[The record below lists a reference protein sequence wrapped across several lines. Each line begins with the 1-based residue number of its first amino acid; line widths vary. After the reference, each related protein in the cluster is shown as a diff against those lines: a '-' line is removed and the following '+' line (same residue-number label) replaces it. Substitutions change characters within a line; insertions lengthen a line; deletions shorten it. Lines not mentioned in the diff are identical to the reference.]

1 MTRISSYFQI
11 VKVSR
16 NYRMS
21 GQNEQNLPRRAAGLV
36 SRRAG
41 VGDTLGL
48 ADGAHAFCK
57 PLTETAALLR
67 APRRICA
74 SRTQRGARSEEHTS
88 ELQSPMRNSYTVF
101 RLKKKTKDRQT
112 KDTTW
117 EYNEPLYPTTKRANG
132 IKHNQQ
138 YNNH

>member
-1 MTRISSYFQI
+1 M

-36 SRRAG
+36 SRRAV

-57 PLTETAALLR
+57 PLTETEALLR

-74 SRTQRGARSEEHTS
+74 SRTQRGAGKGEGAGNVSEAGDLTVPNLFFARSEHGQPFRQS
-88 ELQSPMRNSYTVF
+88 ELCAHRYRGQIGQAALRAEGCQSV
-101 RLKKKTKDRQT
+101 K
-112 KDTTW
+112 
-117 EYNEPLYPTTKRANG
+117 
-132 IKHNQQ
+132 
-138 YNNH
+138 

>member
-1 MTRISSYFQI
+1 
-11 VKVSR
+11 
-16 NYRMS
+16 MS

-57 PLTETAALLR
+57 PLTETEALLR

-74 SRTQRGARSEEHTS
+74 SRTQRGAGKGEGAGHVSERSEEHTS
-88 ELQSPMRNSYTVF
+88 ELQSLMRTSYAVLC
-101 RLKKKTKDRQT
+101 LKKKQKQP
-112 KDTTW
+112 K
-117 EYNEPLYPTTKRANG
+117 
-132 IKHNQQ
+132 Q
-138 YNNH
+138 

>member
-57 PLTETAALLR
+57 QLTEPEALLR
-67 APRRICA
+67 AHRRIFA
-74 SRTQRGARSEEHTS
+74 SRTQRGPGKGAGAGLGHEAGC
-88 ELQSPMRNSYTVF
+88 LTVP
-101 RLKKKTKDRQT
+101 THISAG
-112 KDTTW
+112 
-117 EYNEPLYPTTKRANG
+117 NEKG
-132 IKHNQQ
+132 
-138 YNNH
+138 

>member
-1 MTRISSYFQI
+1 
-11 VKVSR
+11 
-16 NYRMS
+16 MS

-57 PLTETAALLR
+57 PLTETEALLR

-74 SRTQRGARSEEHTS
+74 SRTQRGAGKGEGAGHVSEAGDLTVPNLFFARRSEEHTS
-88 ELQSPMRNSYTVF
+88 ELQSLMRNSYAVF
-101 RLKKKTKDRQT
+101 C
-112 KDTTW
+112 
-117 EYNEPLYPTTKRANG
+117 
-132 IKHNQQ
+132 
-138 YNNH
+138 

>member
-1 MTRISSYFQI
+1 MTLISSYFQI

-16 NYRMS
+16 NDRMS
-21 GQNEQNLPRRAAGLV
+21 GQNEQNLSRRAAGLV

-57 PLTETAALLR
+57 PLTETEALLR

-74 SRTQRGARSEEHTS
+74 SRTQRGAGKGEGAGHVSEEIG
-88 ELQSPMRNSYTVF
+88 
-101 RLKKKTKDRQT
+101 
-112 KDTTW
+112 
-117 EYNEPLYPTTKRANG
+117 RASWRERVC
-132 IKHNQQ
+132 Q
-138 YNNH
+138 YG

>member
-57 PLTETAALLR
+57 PLTETEALLR
-67 APRRICA
+67 APRPLCA
-74 SRTQRGARSEEHTS
+74 SRPHRGAGKGDLPATVSQAGDRTGANPL
-88 ELQSPMRNSYTVF
+88 LQR
-101 RLKKKTKDRQT
+101 
-112 KDTTW
+112 
-117 EYNEPLYPTTKRANG
+117 RAN
-132 IKHNQQ
+132 
-138 YNNH
+138 